1 MRALQTVLVGFLA
14 LQLSA
19 CSDDS
24 GPATTNTP
32 NNPIPTPQGTP
43 DRDPLPDDIALPI
56 VFVHGFAGSAQQ
68 YESQA
73 MRFAANGYPRNRIRA
88 IDHDGAGQDYP
99 AYANLVDGLVDE
111 VRAEFKVDKVY
122 LVGHSRGT
130 TVSSNYLGD
139 PARAAK
145 VAKYVSLDGR
155 GCDAANTAGVPCV
168 APTQALIPGQAHVE
182 VATSKESFAM
192 QYKFLIGQD
201 PEVVDIVRQDKPVEI
216 SGRAVNFPANTGR
229 AGATLEIFEINA
241 ETGARLAQTPIKTFQ
256 IAADGNWGP
265 VEVVPEKRYEMALS
279 APDTGTQ
286 HFYLQPYL
294 RSSHFVRL
302 LSGGADSPTRLNTN
316 RGPGHAAIIAIR
328 MREWYGDPNATMSPR
343 PADKMDSVE
352 IKTASPG
359 GNQDSVEVVS
369 PRMGNGAIAMHLH
382 DDSATPGQSTLGELT
397 NLTGCG
403 ITCVAFQT
411 TADLF
416 MPAAD
421 PPTGTITITN
431 YPRGD
436 RTKPQVMKVPNWAS
450 SGHMITLLFSDFAQ

>member
-1 MRALQTVLVGFLA
+1 LLGFFALA
-14 LQLSA
+14 SSA
-19 CSDDS
+19 CSSDDEAS
-24 GPATTNTP
+24 SATPGP
-32 NNPIPTPQGTP
+32 NPPGPTETGPTPQGTP
-43 DRDPLPDDIALPI
+43 DRDPLPDDIALPL

-73 MRFAANGYPRNRIRA
+73 IRFAANGYPRERIRA
-88 IDHDGAGQDYP
+88 IDHDGAGMDY
-99 AYANLVDGLVDE
+99 AGYANLVDALVDE
-111 VRAEFKVDKVY
+111 VRTEFGVPKVY

-155 GCDAANTAGVPCV
+155 GCDAANTAQVPCV

-192 QYKFLIGQD
+192 QYKFLVGED
-201 PEVVDIVRQDKPVEI
+201 PAVVDIVRQDKPVVI

-229 AGATLEIFEINA
+229 AGASLEIFEINA
-241 ETGARLAQTPIKTFQ
+241 ETGARLSQTPLKTFD
-256 IAADGNWGP
+256 IGDDGNWGP
-265 VEVVPEKRYEMALS
+265 VEVIPEKRYEMALS
-279 APDTGTQ
+279 AADTGTQ

-316 RGPGHAAIIAIR
+316 RGPDHAAIIAIR
-328 MREWYGDPNATMSPR
+328 MREWYGDPNAAMSPR
-343 PADKMDSVE
+343 PADKMDELE
-352 IKTASPG
+352 IGTQSPG
-359 GNQDSVEVVS
+359 GDKPAVGVIS
-369 PRMGNGAIAMHLH
+369 PRMGNGAIAIHLH
-382 DDSATPGQSTLGELT
+382 DDSGSPGESTLGELT

-421 PPTGTITITN
+421 PPNGTITITN
-431 YPRGD
+431 FPRGD
-436 RTKPQVMKVPNWAS
+436 RSKPQTLKVPNWAS
-450 SGHMITLLFSDFAQ
+450 SGHIITLLFSDYAQ

>member
-1 MRALQTVLVGFLA
+1 MYAPTSRASRR
-14 LQLSA
+14 LSGSA
-19 CSDDS
+19 VERVQRRRWAPS
-24 GPATTNTP
+24 TNAP
-32 NNPIPTPQGTP
+32 VSTPQGTP
-43 DRDPLPDDIALPI
+43 DRDPLPEGIALPI

-73 MRFAANGYPRNRIRA
+73 MRFVANGYPRNRIRA
-88 IDHDGAGQDYP
+88 IDHDGAGMDYEG
-99 AYANLVDGLVDE
+99 YANLVDGLVDE
-111 VRAEFKVDKVY
+111 VRAEFGVEKVY

-155 GCDAANTAGVPCV
+155 GCDAANAAQVPCT

-192 QYKFLIGQD
+192 QYKFLVGED

-229 AGATLEIFEINA
+229 AGATLEIFEIDGD
-241 ETGARLAQTPIKTFQ
+241 TGARLAQTPIKTFD
-256 IAADGNWGP
+256 IAEDGNWGP

-279 APDTGTQ
+279 AADTGTQ

-343 PADKMDSVE
+343 PPDKMDLLE
-352 IKTASPG
+352 IGTSSPSGNG
-359 GNQDSVEVVS
+359 GAVEVIS
-369 PRMGNGAIAMHLH
+369 PRMGNGAIAIHLH
-382 DDSATPGQSTLGELT
+382 DDSATPG
-397 NLTGCG
+397 NL
-403 ITCVAFQT
+403 
-411 TADLF
+411 
-416 MPAAD
+416 
-421 PPTGTITITN
+421 
-431 YPRGD
+431 RS
-436 RTKPQVMKVPNWAS
+436 AS
-450 SGHMITLLFSDFAQ
+450 